1 MVKAT
6 KPPAARTPGTLST
19 AGLVA
24 ITLLTFLAVWTAVA
38 AGRWSPRFSS
48 GTGNPAPTPTPTVEP
63 PPPPIDALPDGY
75 GLSMRGLVLGL
86 LVVMAG
92 LAVVGLLGYGL
103 RMVRST
109 WQDRAKR
116 VEEDADGG
124 IPGSVLAPDTAMPD
138 VVELREGIAEAWARL
153 AEHREPT
160 DAIQAAWVAV
170 EDAAGRSGVPREDSA
185 TPTEFTVAVLD
196 RTEVDPAAIRTLL
209 GLYHRARYSTHG
221 ATVAD
226 VELAGRC
233 LTTLAEGLD
242 A

>member
-1 MVKAT
+1 M
-6 KPPAARTPGTLST
+6 ARTTRAPGALST
-19 AGLVA
+19 SGVVA
-24 ITLLTFLAVWTAVA
+24 VTLLTLLAVWASVA
-38 AGRWSPRFSS
+38 AGRWDPQLARGSS
-48 GTGNPAPTPTPTVEP
+48 SPAPEPSPAPSLPEVVET
-63 PPPPIDALPDGY
+63 LPEGY
-75 GLSMRGLVLGL
+75 GLNVRGVVLGV

-92 LAVVGLLGYGL
+92 LAVVGILGYGL
-103 RMVRST
+103 KAVRGV
-109 WQDRAKR
+109 WQSRSHR
-116 VEEDADGG
+116 IEEDADGG
-124 IPGSVLAPDTAMPD
+124 LAGTGMVPDTVLPD

-170 EDAAGRSGVPREDSA
+170 EDAAGRSGVPREPAD

-196 RTEVDPAAIRTLL
+196 RTAVDPAAIRTLL
-209 GLYHRARYSTHG
+209 GLYHRARFSTHG
-221 ATVAD
+221 ATADD